1 MNGVSP
7 DAPIGVQC
15 LQSLSSKFF
24 PRLQINRLLW
34 YQVSILVLTYITYMT
49 YHLTRKPIS
58 VVKSVLHQNC
68 SSLKPPPGVN
78 PDNDTWCDWPPF
90 NTNEANALLGA
101 LDSAFLFSYAAAM
114 FISGMVAE
122 RVDLRYF
129 LTMGMLTSAIFC
141 YLFGIG
147 YTAGIHNISYYLLVQ
162 AGAGIAQTTGW
173 PGTVAVVGKWFG
185 GKKGLIFGIWNSH
198 TSLGNIL
205 GTLLAAE
212 YVENDWS
219 LSFVY
224 PALVMGVAAVLVF
237 LFLVPTPVHVGLQDQ
252 QTSHGRHARSSE
264 TEDEQSQV
272 IVGDQ
277 SANLRPNRHS
287 ANSSPHEQEEVS
299 ETTSLISRR
308 GSSSASAPSAVTL
321 SRALKIPGVVEFSL
335 SLFFAKLVSY
345 TFLFWLPT
353 YIKSSTNLTP
363 KQSSE
368 VSTVF
373 DVGGIVGAIAAGLL
387 ADCTACPALVCVAFY
402 ALAAPM
408 LLAYQMYG
416 ALSYAIN
423 LTMLIVTGA
432 LVNGPYALITTA
444 VSAELGTH
452 SSLAGNSQALAT
464 VTAIIDGTGS
474 VGAAVGPLLA
484 GVVSATGSWAHVFT
498 MLIAC
503 NLAALVLLAR
513 IVSLE
518 IKKLRQDRRLASPR
532 LVRIE

>member
-1 MNGVSP
+1 MVRPVPQCNKKATQLCCPAMGRKSKRKKGNDGGEVSEGEDP
-7 DAPIGVQC
+7 AMSDDAGDDDVDKYKPYKTENYIRQYPEDGGEFEYIVIYESADDKTPIEPSENRHN
-15 LQSLSSKFF
+15 LR
-24 PRLQINRLLW
+24 PRENI
-34 YQVSILVLTYITYMT
+34 
-49 YHLTRKPIS
+49 
-58 VVKSVLHQNC
+58 
-68 SSLKPPPGVN
+68 KPP
-78 PDNDTWCDWPPF
+78 
-90 NTNEANALLGA
+90 A
-101 LDSAFLFSYAAAM
+101 
-114 FISGMVAE
+114 
-122 RVDLRYF
+122 RYQD
-129 LTMGMLTSAIFC
+129 
-141 YLFGIG
+141 Y
-147 YTAGIHNISYYLLVQ
+147 H

-237 LFLVPTPVHVGLQDQ
+237 LFLVPTPIHVGLQDQ
-252 QTSHGRHARSSE
+252 QTSHSRQSRRSE
-264 TEDEQSQV
+264 TEDDQSQV

-277 SANLRPNRHS
+277 IDIEWSANLRPNRHS

-444 VSAELGTH
+444 VSAELG
-452 SSLAGNSQALAT
+452 
-464 VTAIIDGTGS
+464 
-474 VGAAVGPLLA
+474 
-484 GVVSATGSWAHVFT
+484 
-498 MLIAC
+498 
-503 NLAALVLLAR
+503 
-513 IVSLE
+513 
-518 IKKLRQDRRLASPR
+518 K
-532 LVRIE
+532 